1 MKGLKKPLRKIAI
14 LSLLMV
20 CFVAILAVTLWL
32 YTATQ
37 LRIARIEGVY
47 SSPEDGMR
55 VLVTESWIDID
66 RVEIVYAGTNSFDG
80 SSPHVWF
87 VTAQVWATRRGDG
100 KPIHQRGYDT
110 GGSFFLRVQD
120 GWVHVPEGRFPELVG
135 FGMQLFGPIVD
146 IRSVVD

>member
-20 CFVAILAVTLWL
+20 YFVAILAVTLWL

-55 VLVTESWIDID
+55 VLVTGVGLISIESKS
-66 RVEIVYAGTNSFDG
+66 YTQ
-80 SSPHVWF
+80 
-87 VTAQVWATRRGDG
+87 AQILLMEAARTSG
-100 KPIHQRGYDT
+100 
-110 GGSFFLRVQD
+110 L
-120 GWVHVPEGRFPELVG
+120 
-135 FGMQLFGPIVD
+135 
-146 IRSVVD
+146 

>member
-47 SSPEDGMR
+47 SSP
-55 VLVTESWIDID
+55 
-66 RVEIVYAGTNSFDG
+66 
-80 SSPHVWF
+80 
-87 VTAQVWATRRGDG
+87 
-100 KPIHQRGYDT
+100 
-110 GGSFFLRVQD
+110 
-120 GWVHVPEGRFPELVG
+120 
-135 FGMQLFGPIVD
+135 
-146 IRSVVD
+146 